1 MSRQTLY
8 RNLTNTLY
16 IYQNKT
22 YLVSCLAS
30 GCPLKRVPHL
40 WCLVSMGSS
49 CSSRNSP
56 KAPILSDTSHIT
68 SSYHSSLFVQ
78 KAIRSQGSRFGL
90 YSVMLRYQYFW
101 LSRAW
106 KTLCGGK
113 WQAIGVAA
121 AGCTFA
127 VHFQLLS
134 SSGPG
139 ILKNVLTWHRQPR
152 GAGKNGTI
160 AICAQNT
167 TARGSV
173 NLNMW
178 IHLGAVVSCV

>member
-139 ILKNVLTWHRQPR
+139 ILKNVFDLASPTQRCREERNNCHLCSEHNCQ
-152 GAGKNGTI
+152 GF
-160 AICAQNT
+160 CQ
-167 TARGSV
+167 SQHV
-173 NLNMW
+173 NPSW
-178 IHLGAVVSCV
+178 SCS